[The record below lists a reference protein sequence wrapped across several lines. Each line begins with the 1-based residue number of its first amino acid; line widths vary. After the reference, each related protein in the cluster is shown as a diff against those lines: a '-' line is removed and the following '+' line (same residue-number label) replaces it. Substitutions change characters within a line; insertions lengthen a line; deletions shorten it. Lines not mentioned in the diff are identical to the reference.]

1 MGQALPQVGL
11 RPMLPAD
18 VPVLAAIFIASIE
31 ELAEDDYTEAQ
42 REAWASA
49 AEDEAAFGKR
59 LASQLTLVATLR
71 SSPVGFISLKGAD
84 HLDLLYVHPGAA
96 RQGVA
101 TALCDAIEKLATAR
115 GATSLTV
122 DASDTAQEFFSKRG
136 YVGERRNTVTVGDQ
150 WLANTTMKK
159 SLANPANDDK
169 PEQLS

>member
-1 MGQALPQVGL
+1 MGQALPNVGL

-18 VPVLAAIFIASIE
+18 VPVLGAIFVASIE
-31 ELAEDDYTEAQ
+31 ELTEDDYTEAQ
-42 REAWASA
+42 REAWAAA

-59 LASQLTLVATLR
+59 LASQLTLVATLQG
-71 SSPVGFISLKGAD
+71 SPVGFISLKGAD

-101 TALCDAIEKLATAR
+101 TALCDAIEKLAAAR

-122 DASDTAQEFFSKRG
+122 DASDTAQEFFSRRG
-136 YVGERRNTVTVGDQ
+136 YAGERRNTVTVGDE

-159 SLANPANDDK
+159 SLANPANDDR